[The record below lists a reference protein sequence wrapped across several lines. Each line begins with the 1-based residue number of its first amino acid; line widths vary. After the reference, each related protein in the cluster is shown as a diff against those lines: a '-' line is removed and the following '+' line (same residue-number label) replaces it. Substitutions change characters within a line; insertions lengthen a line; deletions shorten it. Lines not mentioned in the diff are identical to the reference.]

1 MRKIKAHCGIG
12 YAGAE
17 YKEEFEFDD
26 DTTDDEIENEIY
38 NWAEQFLETW
48 WEEVEENE

>member
-12 YAGAE
+12 YAGVE
-17 YKEEFEFDD
+17 YEEEFEFDD
-26 DTTDDEIENEIY
+26 NVTDDEIY

-48 WEEVEENE
+48 WEETDEDE